1 VTLGR
6 VVISSAALW
15 LAAQLIAGIRLADG
29 LDPLATIGTVLIV
42 ALVLCALHVVTRG
55 ARRVIALVIGVRP
68 LPITM
73 VAVAAVNALLFW
85 LATSLAGAIGLGYT
99 VDGLLQALL
108 GSLLLALTLALAG
121 RHSVAR

>member
-1 VTLGR
+1 M
-6 VVISSAALW
+6 VITSAALW
-15 LAAQLIAGIRLADG
+15 LAAQFIVGIRLADG
-29 LDPLATIGTVLIV
+29 LDPLATIGTVLLV

-55 ARRVIALVIGVRP
+55 ARRVIALVIGVRS

-73 VAVAAVNALLFW
+73 VAVTAVNALLFW

-121 RHSVAR
+121 RHSAAR